1 MDEVDFTILAATSV
15 LSDLIE
21 KCPPA
26 EACRDAF
33 NRMSKATV
41 QMCMST
47 TGFSTNSEGLSSK
60 SLHNQKGAD
69 EMSYDYLGAPP
80 SSQFALSNSRGN
92 KPPRNN
98 RASSSTEQQ
107 PQVNRQ
113 KPQFDMG
120 LNDIFPAPSGV
131 ARNQLPELQTQQSY
145 TSSRNN
151 GARNVKNEFS
161 AADAYSISQNQIHS
175 PTDYGISP
183 PQAQIPHSAD
193 TSAIDPSLLPSPQT
207 QQQPQMQT
215 FIPPDPNTM
224 MFGNAFGDLDFPLQ
238 DMDFL
243 NTGVEGLHGAAM
255 EGQAGLD
262 LGFGLGWE
270 GMDHDFSEGN
280 QLDIF
285 DGKVFN
291 LMLLLISYTN
301 WKS

>member
-47 TGFSTNSEGLSSK
+47 TGFSTNNQGLNSK
-60 SLHNQKGAD
+60 SQQSQKKAD
-69 EMSYDYLGAPP
+69 DMSYDYFGMPA
-80 SSQFALSNSRGN
+80 SGQFAMSNSRSSR
-92 KPPRNN
+92 PPRN
-98 RASSSTEQQ
+98 RASTSTEQQ
-107 PQVNRQ
+107 QPSNRQ

-120 LNDIFPAPSGV
+120 LNDLFPAPSGV

-145 TSSRNN
+145 ASSRNN
-151 GARNVKNEFS
+151 GTRSVKNEFS
-161 AADAYSISQNQIHS
+161 AADAFGIPQNQIHS
-175 PTDYGISP
+175 PSDYAISP
-183 PQAQIPHSAD
+183 PQAQMPHSND
-193 TSAIDPSLLPSPQT
+193 TSAIDPSLLPSPQA
-207 QQQPQMQT
+207 QQQPQLQP
-215 FIPPDPNTM
+215 FISPDPNTM
-224 MFGNAFGDLDFPLQ
+224 MYPNNFADLDFPLQ
-238 DMDFL
+238 GMEFLGPGGMD
-243 NTGVEGLHGAAM
+243 GLHGAAM
-255 EGQAGLD
+255 DGQAGLD

-285 DGKVFN
+285 DGMFFG
-291 LMLLLISYTN
+291 LARPACLIRG
-301 WKS
+301 